1 MPAQLAALPETV
13 TDFQLKMNGIG
24 TGMLKLLL
32 LETRSTVLAAFIYL
46 LLPVTIFVTA
56 VTLQESSPK
65 VMAPGFSVEPTI
77 SGIHRR

>member
-32 LETRSTVLAAFIYL
+32 LETRSTV
-46 LLPVTIFVTA
+46 
-56 VTLQESSPK
+56 
-65 VMAPGFSVEPTI
+65 
-77 SGIHRR
+77 

>member
-32 LETRSTVLAAFIYL
+32 LETRSTVLAAFISL